1 MVSKKSSSMARDER
15 CETTGSAAVRRP
27 SHVPALVSVLPKRH
41 TALPDHGSF
50 HMIRSMTAFAS
61 AEAETPWGALAFEL
75 RSVNHRYLEISP
87 RLPDE
92 LRVLEPALRERVA
105 ARLTRGKVD
114 VNLRFRPVDAAAVEI
129 RLNDAMLD
137 RLERAA
143 AMLGERFP
151 KLTTDFTRLLEW
163 PGVLVREELDQ
174 EGLRQAALDLLEH
187 ALADMLAT
195 RAREGERLGGFLRER
210 LDAIARIV
218 ADVRGW
224 LPEISKALRT
234 KLEGRLAEIKQ
245 SAEPGRLEQEL
256 VLQLSRIDVD
266 EELDRLSAHIAEATR
281 TLALPDAVGRRL
293 DFLMQEFNRE
303 ANTLASKSVD
313 QRTTQA
319 GVELKVLIEQMR
331 EQVQNIE

>member
-1 MVSKKSSSMARDER
+1 
-15 CETTGSAAVRRP
+15 
-27 SHVPALVSVLPKRH
+27 
-41 TALPDHGSF
+41 
-50 HMIRSMTAFAS
+50 MIRSMTAFAS
-61 AEAETPWGALAFEL
+61 AETETPWGALAFEL
-75 RSVNHRYLEISP
+75 RSVNHRYLELNP

-92 LRVLEPALRERVA
+92 LRALEPAMRERVA
-105 ARLTRGKVD
+105 AKLTRGKVD
-114 VNLRFRPVDAAAVEI
+114 VNLRFRPADAAAAEI

-143 AMLGERFP
+143 ALVAKRFP
-151 KLTTDFTRLLEW
+151 KVDVDFTRLLEW

-174 EGLRQAALDLLEH
+174 EGLRHAALDLLER

-195 RAREGERLGGFLRER
+195 RQREGERLGVFLRDR
-210 LDAIARIV
+210 LDGIARIV
-218 ADVRGW
+218 ANVRQW
-224 LPEISKALRT
+224 LPEIRNALRA
-234 KLEGRLAEIKQ
+234 KLEARLAEIKQ
-245 SAEPGRLEQEL
+245 SGEPGRLEQEL
-256 VLQLSRIDVD
+256 VLQLARIDVD
-266 EELDRLSAHIAEATR
+266 EELDRLSAHIAEAQR
-281 TLALPDAVGRRL
+281 VLALPDAVGRRL